1 MTPPKNPILDAL
13 TMIGDLPTLPT
24 VAIEVA
30 ELLDDPDSTPKQITA
45 VMKADQALTS
55 KVLKLVNSAYYAI
68 PGGVTTVERAIAFL
82 GYNTIFQL
90 LIGVSVVEFSRI
102 GGAAGIDIREF
113 WKHSLGV
120 GIAAE
125 MVGQHIG
132 YKAREEL
139 FAGGLLHD
147 LGKVAL
153 AKVARKKFSLAVEQ
167 ARKEG
172 IPLLTAEK
180 EQGLPTHDKVGG
192 TLAEQWRFPAALRA
206 AIGSHHRSHNA
217 RLVTLPKDYQAML
230 DIIVLADALCR
241 RFEIGNGGD
250 PVVPEVDRDLL
261 GRLGLFTKDLPQI
274 RGEMTR
280 KVEQSKVFLDLLA
293 NDL

>member
-1 MTPPKNPILDAL
+1 MAPPKDPVLDAL
-13 TMIGDLPTLPT
+13 TMLGDLPTLPT

-68 PGGVTTVERAIAFL
+68 PGGVSTVERAIAFL
-82 GYNTIFQL
+82 GYNTMFQL
-90 LIGVSVVEFSRI
+90 LIGVSVVEFSRL
-102 GGAAGIDIREF
+102 GGASGIDIREF

-120 GIAAE
+120 AIAAE
-125 MVGQHIG
+125 MVGQRIE
-132 YKAREEL
+132 YKSKEEL

-147 LGKVAL
+147 LGKIAL

-167 ARKEG
+167 ARKNG

-192 TLAEQWRFPAALRA
+192 TLAQQWRFPAALRA
-206 AIGSHHRSHNA
+206 AIGAHHRSHNA
-217 RLVTLPKDYQAML
+217 RIATLPKDFQAML
-230 DIIVLADALCR
+230 DIIVLADTLCR

-250 PVVPEVDRDLL
+250 PVVPDVDKDLMD
-261 GRLGLFTKDLPQI
+261 RLGLLMKDLPQI
-274 RGEMTR
+274 KGEMTR

-293 NDL
+293 DDL

>member
-1 MTPPKNPILDAL
+1 MIQKIDPVLDAL
-13 TMIGDLPTLPT
+13 PLIGDLPTLPI
-24 VAIEVA
+24 VAINVA
-30 ELLDDPDSTPKQITA
+30 ELLDDPSSTPRQITA

-68 PGGVTTVERAIAFL
+68 PGGVSTVERAIAFL

-90 LIGVSVVEFSRI
+90 LIGVSVVEFSRL
-102 GGAAGIDIREF
+102 GGASGIDIREF

-120 GIAAE
+120 AVASE
-125 MVGQHIG
+125 MVGHHIG
-132 YKAREEL
+132 YQTKEEL

-147 LGKVAL
+147 LGKLAL
-153 AKVARKKFSLAVEQ
+153 AKVAQKKFNSAIEQ

-172 IPLLTAEK
+172 ITLLNAEK

-192 TLAEQWRFPAALRA
+192 ALAEQWRFPANLRA

-217 RLVTLPKDYQAML
+217 RLATLPKNFQALL
-230 DIIVLADALCR
+230 DIIVLADTLCR

-250 PVVPEVDRDLL
+250 PVVPDVDEGLMD
-261 GRLGLFTKDLPQI
+261 RLGLFTKDLPQI

-293 NDL
+293 DDL